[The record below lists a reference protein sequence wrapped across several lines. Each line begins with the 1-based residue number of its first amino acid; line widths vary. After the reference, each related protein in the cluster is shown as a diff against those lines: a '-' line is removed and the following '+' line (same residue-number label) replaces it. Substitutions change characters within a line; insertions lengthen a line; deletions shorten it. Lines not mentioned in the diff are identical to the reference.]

1 MALTDIEKVRIEIQ
15 DVDVTFPILSDATYI
30 YLLEK
35 HSNIITRAAMDAA
48 RMALMQL
55 SQRGNETV
63 DIFTI
68 KGSSVAE
75 QYRQALLLY
84 IKDPYHNPILQNCQG
99 WVGGVFINE
108 FQANIDDLNTNNIPP
123 PTESDQKPSKVYIF

>member
-1 MALTDIEKVRIEIQ
+1 MALTDIEKVRMEIQ
-15 DVDVTFPILSDATYI
+15 DVDITFPILSDATYT

-35 HSNIITRAAMDAA
+35 HSNVISRASMDAA

-84 IKDPYHNPILQNCQG
+84 IKDPYNNPVLQNCQG
-99 WVGGVFINE
+99 WVGGVFLDE
-108 FQANIDDLNTNNIPP
+108 FQANIDDLNTNNIMLA
-123 PTESDQKPSKVYIF
+123 TDSEQKPTSSFVF

>member
-1 MALTDIEKVRIEIQ
+1 MATDIEKVRMEIQ
-15 DVDVTFPILSDATYI
+15 DVDITFPILSDATYT

-35 HSNIITRAAMDAA
+35 HSNVISRASMDAA

-84 IKDPYHNPILQNCQG
+84 IKDPYNNPVLQNCQG
-99 WVGGVFINE
+99 WVGGVFLDE
-108 FQANIDDLNTNNIPP
+108 FQANIDDLNTNNIMLA
-123 PTESDQKPSKVYIF
+123 TDSEQKPTSSFVF

>member
-1 MALTDIEKVRIEIQ
+1 MALTDIEKVRMEIQ
-15 DVDVTFPILSDATYI
+15 DVDVTFPILSDATYT

-35 HSNIITRAAMDAA
+35 HSNVITRASMDAA

-84 IKDPYHNPILQNCQG
+84 IKDPYNNPILQNCQG
-99 WVGGVFINE
+99 WVGGVFLDE
-108 FQANIDDLNTNNIPP
+108 FQANIDDMNTNNIQP
-123 PTESDQKPSKVYIF
+123 PTESEQKPSSYFIF

>member
-1 MALTDIEKVRIEIQ
+1 MAFTDIEKLRIEIQ
-15 DVDVTFPILSDATYI
+15 DVDITFPILSDETYM

-35 HSNIITRAAMDAA
+35 HSNVISRAAMDAA

-68 KGSSVAE
+68 RGTAVAE
-75 QYRQALLLY
+75 QYRQALMLY
-84 IKDPYHNPILQNCQG
+84 IKDPYNNPVLQNCKG
-99 WVGGVFINE
+99 WVGGVFLDE
-108 FQANIDDLNTNNIPP
+108 FRANIADYNTNNITLA
-123 PTESDQKPSKVYIF
+123 TESEQKPTNSFIF

>member
-1 MALTDIEKVRIEIQ
+1 MTTDIEKVRMEIQ
-15 DVDVTFPILSDATYI
+15 DVDITFPILSDATYT

-35 HSNIITRAAMDAA
+35 HSNVISRAAMDAA

-84 IKDPYHNPILQNCQG
+84 IKDPYHNPILQNCKG
-99 WVGGVFINE
+99 WVGGVFLDE
-108 FQANIDDLNTNNIPP
+108 FQANIDDLNTNNIMLA
-123 PTESDQKPSKVYIF
+123 TDSEQKPTSSFVF

>member
-1 MALTDIEKVRIEIQ
+1 MSLTDIEKLRIEIQ
-15 DVDVTFPILSDATYI
+15 DVDVTFPILSDDTYT

-35 HSNIITRAAMDAA
+35 HYNVIPRAAMDAA

-55 SQRGNETV
+55 AQRGNETV

-75 QYRQALLLY
+75 QYRQALMLY
-84 IKDPYHNPILQNCQG
+84 IKDPYNNPVLQNCKG
-99 WVGGVFINE
+99 WVGGVFLDE
-108 FQANIDDLNTNNIPP
+108 MQKNISDPNTNNIKLA
-123 PTESDQKPSKVYIF
+123 TETDQKPVNTFIF

>member
-1 MALTDIEKVRIEIQ
+1 MALTDIEKVRMEIQ

-84 IKDPYHNPILQNCQG
+84 IKDPYNNPILQNCQG
-99 WVGGVFINE
+99 WVGGVFLDE
-108 FQANIDDLNTNNIPP
+108 FQANIDDLNTNNIQP